1 MTLHAELL
9 EQDDPAIGDELI
21 RVTHEDGTTEQLRLH
36 DYERLYALPGV
47 YEAIVHDRLGC
58 VSPARLAATL
68 GAAVD
73 GAGWRRADVRV
84 LDVAAGN
91 GVSGEAL
98 VAEGLGEG
106 LVGSDIVPSARTAA
120 LRDRPNVYD
129 QYLTLDLLALTAEQR
144 RAIVQ
149 LRATA
154 LSCVA
159 PVGDAD
165 SQVPPAALL
174 AAAAL
179 LSDDAFVVYMHDP
192 SYDVPDVITA
202 ERFAEVAGLAAQEV
216 ARERYVHRRTVN
228 GEPFEMVGV
237 VWRLRRAARD
247 GQAQ

>member
-1 MTLHAELL
+1 MVLRAELL

-21 RVTHEDGTTEQLRLH
+21 MVTHEDGTSEHLRLH

-58 VSPARLAATL
+58 VSPARLAAML

-73 GAGWRRADVRV
+73 DAGWRRDDVRV

-98 VAEGLGEG
+98 VADGLRVVLGT
-106 LVGSDIVPSARTAA
+106 DIVPSARTAA
-120 LRDRPNVYD
+120 LRDRPDVYD
-129 QYLTLDLLALTAEQR
+129 EYLTLDLLALTADQR
-144 RAIVQ
+144 RAVMQ
-149 LRATA
+149 LRANA

-159 PVGDAD
+159 PVGDAA
-165 SQVPPAALL
+165 SQVPPSALL
-174 AAAAL
+174 EAAAL
-179 LSDDAFVVYMHDP
+179 LSDDAFVVYMHQPHDG
-192 SYDVPDVITA
+192 VPDVVTA
-202 ERFAEVAGLAAQEV
+202 ERFAEVAGLAAEEV

-228 GEPFEMVGV
+228 GAPFEMVGV
-237 VWRLRRAARD
+237 VWRTRRPARG